1 MNSSTPSPAIS
12 VNWEG
17 ETIIISNVE
26 RNLPALSTGDD
37 RAEVV
42 AAGASNPATP
52 LPADAWHAVARAL
65 VTPAAV
71 AAQLRQSKNAPGGL
85 LQEEHVEGATLR
97 SVLSRAWLL
106 ELFPGIQ
113 PRTGMEVMETSDPRV
128 EGVTESGHPSTLL
141 RYTYKTLEDLKSHV
155 WQTIQNTLILNNYTP
170 SILSRKVTRALIT
183 HPVEFAFEDGTESIY
198 ALVVRD
204 GITRLASAWKV
215 LAGPGASVD
224 DAATAAVDAL
234 FGTVSAKNAGDK
246 PLTQRMAAS
255 REARRRAL
263 ATEFANDWVGVQP
276 GVRAIQV
283 AQTCA
288 VPVQITVGVQRHMS
302 GPALAAEDL
311 FDDAMRSILA
321 SVHLEFK
328 EWDPFA
334 QNVEVATRALKRVI
348 QLGLGGWDKDDLQVV
363 YGLAVGR
370 TPVEDLS
377 KEYGNNKIP
386 GTALWRAVY
395 LVHALTHQG
404 LYEPLKEQSKAI
416 KGERRMSEKGF
427 GGLLAPIVDLPWR
440 STKRDV
446 IKQARNA
453 WANGGVLAKDLL
465 ASVWEPVPTTDFT
478 TLVEPA
484 RQGDENARFT
494 LAVAGGTALIAD
506 KLLTRNVGSAL
517 MAPKDKGGVPFRADV
532 NDIVGDLAQADNELG
547 LWTLALAAQR
557 FEAGRLP
564 QNSATTRQLT
574 RKQGTAAEPNDYVH
588 VLVDLQASDRVARDA
603 AGKPIPLTQWDVVW
617 ASDEPRANKE
627 MARRARSSSP
637 VPLSPAP
644 AISSQQPTAAEPGKE
659 ENSEEG
665 TPTQGEI
672 AAESSA
678 PRPLAQR
685 AADERRVLK
694 DSLGDA
700 RHALD
705 ELIKLESEHTGWP
718 PLFTLDDLKPMHAV
732 AQDIKHELYQRL
744 KAAEERQ
751 RQEDEAALEEDA
763 NDGNED
769 S

>member
-1 MNSSTPSPAIS
+1 
-12 VNWEG
+12 
-17 ETIIISNVE
+17 
-26 RNLPALSTGDD
+26 
-37 RAEVV
+37 
-42 AAGASNPATP
+42 
-52 LPADAWHAVARAL
+52 
-65 VTPAAV
+65 
-71 AAQLRQSKNAPGGL
+71 
-85 LQEEHVEGATLR
+85 
-97 SVLSRAWLL
+97 
-106 ELFPGIQ
+106 
-113 PRTGMEVMETSDPRV
+113 
-128 EGVTESGHPSTLL
+128 
-141 RYTYKTLEDLKSHV
+141 
-155 WQTIQNTLILNNYTP
+155 
-170 SILSRKVTRALIT
+170 
-183 HPVEFAFEDGTESIY
+183 
-198 ALVVRD
+198 
-204 GITRLASAWKV
+204 
-215 LAGPGASVD
+215 VD
-224 DAATAAVDAL
+224 DAAAAAVDSL
-234 FGTVSAKNAGDK
+234 FGTVSAKKTGDK

-255 REARRRAL
+255 REARRRTL

-288 VPVQITVGVQRHMS
+288 VPVQVTVGVQRHMS
-302 GPALAAEDL
+302 GPALAPEDL

-370 TPVEDLS
+370 TPVEDLP
-377 KEYGNNKIP
+377 KEYGNNEIP
-386 GTALWRAVY
+386 GTDLWRAVY

-404 LYEPLKEQSKAI
+404 LYEPLKEQAKAI

-453 WANGGVLAKDLL
+453 WANGGVLAADLL

-484 RQGDENARFT
+484 RQGDVNARFT

-532 NDIVGDLAQADNELG
+532 NDVVGDLAQADNELG

-617 ASDEPRANKE
+617 ASDEPRANRE

-637 VPLSPAP
+637 VPVSPAP
-644 AISSQQPTAAEPGKE
+644 TINSEQPAADEPGNE
-659 ENSEEG
+659 ENGGEG
-665 TPTQGEI
+665 TSTEGGTAE
-672 AAESSA
+672 ESSA

-694 DSLGDA
+694 ESLGDA

-705 ELIKLESEHTGWP
+705 ELIKLESEHIGWP

-751 RQEDEAALEEDA
+751 RQEDEAALEEEA
-763 NDGNED
+763 NGGEED
-769 S
+769 